1 MFGTLLSL
9 FLACSS
15 GASPSA
21 RVCSCVWGYGRANAK
36 AMVKAAL
43 PRTDAVF
50 IGSVLSVTDRTW
62 PLPTRPS
69 MIVRTLKVVLIVDR
83 AWKGVLT
90 DSVVIWTGTGPG
102 DCGYPFQVNERYLV
116 FAAAADSGA
125 FSTSICTLTQPLA
138 AASEYVRG
146 LGEATI
152 HVQHDSDSRRP

>member
-15 GASPSA
+15 GASPTT
-21 RVCSCVWGYGRANAK
+21 RLCSCVWGYGRANAK

-50 IGSVLSVTDRTW
+50 IGSVVSVTDRTW
-62 PLPTRPS
+62 PLPNRPS
-69 MIVRTLKVVLIVDR
+69 MIVRSLKVVLIVDR
-83 AWKGVLT
+83 AWKGVLG

-102 DCGYPFQVNERYLV
+102 DCGYPFQVSERYLV

-125 FSTSICTLTQPLA
+125 FSTGICTLTQPLA
-138 AASEYVRG
+138 AASKYVRA
-146 LGEATI
+146 LGEATV
-152 HVQHDSDSRRP
+152 HVQLDSNSRRP